1 MDTNLNIPT
10 VGFCGY
16 SGTGKTTLLKNL
28 LPVLKSRGLRVAVV
42 KHAHHDFDVDLPGK
56 DSYELR
62 KSGADQVVV
71 GSKRRW
77 VLMVETPE
85 CEEPRV
91 EELVGRCSDV
101 DIILVEGFKLSSL
114 PKIEIHRTATGFPPL
129 YPNDDSIIA
138 VATDSA
144 ELKTNGLIQFAIDDV
159 AAIADFVCHRFING

>member
-1 MDTNLNIPT
+1 MNIPT
-10 VGFCGY
+10 VGFCAY

-42 KHAHHDFDVDLPGK
+42 KHAHHDFDIDLPGK

-85 CEEPRV
+85 SEDPRV
-91 EELVGRCSDV
+91 EELVGRCSGV
-101 DIILVEGFKLSSL
+101 DIVLVEGFKLSGL
-114 PKIEIHRTATGFPPL
+114 PKIEIHRSATGFPLL
-129 YPNDDSIIA
+129 YPEDDSIIA

-144 ELKTNGLIQFAIDDV
+144 TLKTNGLKQFAIDD
-159 AAIADFVCHRFING
+159 ANGIADFVCHRFING